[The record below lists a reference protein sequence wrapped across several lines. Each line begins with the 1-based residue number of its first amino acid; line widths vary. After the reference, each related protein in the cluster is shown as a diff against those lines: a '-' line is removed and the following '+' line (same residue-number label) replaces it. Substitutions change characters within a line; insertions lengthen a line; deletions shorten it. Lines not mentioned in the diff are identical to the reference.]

1 MKNLPLLKFITLT
14 LLLIFINEFVN
25 SALGFNKLLQNS
37 LAEQFTSTQIENY
50 FEFQKKWKFLT
61 YFFIPL
67 FILIKTT
74 LVASVLYVGVFFFS
88 KIDIT
93 FNKIWN
99 IVITAEFIFLLVPIF
114 KLIWFYFFQTN
125 FKFEDIQ
132 YFYPLSAL
140 NITGFAIDKWFIYP
154 FQVLNL
160 FELVYVVYLGNQI
173 GKITETNS
181 DTGFKI
187 VAYSY
192 FPALLFW
199 VVLIM
204 FLTLN
209 YS

>member
-1 MKNLPLLKFITLT
+1 MKNNLFIKFTVLTFLLILINELLK
-14 LLLIFINEFVN
+14 V
-25 SALGFNKLLQNS
+25 ALGFDKLMQNY
-37 LAEQFTSTQIENY
+37 LAELLTATQIENY
-50 FEFQKKWKFLT
+50 FKLQQKWKFLG
-61 YFFIPL
+61 YLFIPL

-74 LVASVLYVGVFFFS
+74 LVTSVLYVGVFFFS
-88 KIDIT
+88 KIEVA
-93 FNKIWN
+93 FYKIWS
-99 IVITAEFIFLLVPIF
+99 IVVSAEFIFLLVPIF
-114 KLIWFYFFQTN
+114 KLIWLYFFQTTYN
-125 FKFEDIQ
+125 LEDFQ

-160 FELVYVVYLGNQI
+160 FELAYVIYLGNQI

-181 DTGFKI
+181 DIGFKI
-187 VAYSY
+187 VGYSY
-192 FPALLFW
+192 LPALLFW